1 MPLYRRTTGPWWVPS
16 TRARLI
22 LESLQTYG
30 ASLCLLVRLSQTW
43 TSGIPMALPKS
54 GERQST
60 RRSNNAYLSR
70 FSPGSPSGGL
80 TVVRAAVL
88 VCVRIN
94 SCPTASCQGDRCPSF
109 SGLPAIARPM
119 TPLRQSGNGARL
131 TARLHAKETTSMT
144 IDVATAISRILKQ
157 EGVGWVS
164 TFPVCRV
171 NNALGREGVPML
183 MMRDDRYAV
192 AVADAFS
199 RITAGSRIGV
209 CTFQGGVNAAG
220 MQYAYAGMAQAYE
233 DGSPVLCITDG
244 VPAGAS
250 GNSQYDV
257 ASAMK
262 TVSKWFGYLD
272 KPERT
277 PEIMRRAFTML
288 RSGRPGPVIL
298 AIPNATAT
306 YDETADPYRPVKG
319 WKSAP
324 DPADVRAAVDQLLGA
339 RNPLIY
345 AGEGVIY
352 AGASED
358 LKALAELV
366 NVPVITTLKAK
377 GAFPEN
383 HRLFVGVRGDQVARY
398 LNKSDLILA
407 VGSSLSPGRFSH
419 AIPDAAK
426 KTIIHCNV
434 DELHINKMYPT
445 AHAVIGDARLT
456 LQALRQE
463 VSDRTS
469 GAGRTAGDVAA
480 EVRAA
485 RDEALARYRQV
496 MNSDETPIN
505 PYRVYGDLM
514 QVLDLHN
521 SFVTHESGNTRDQLS
536 TVFDTLIPRGFLGW
550 GNVSTL
556 GFSLAAAIAA
566 KKAFPGR
573 ATVAVTGE
581 AGLGYMLGNLEV
593 LLREKLG
600 ITVVHISNGG
610 FAGYGP
616 GFWGPGHD
624 PFTHRVLGPDE
635 VDMSKVIGALGFHT
649 ERVSEPAEIIPAL
662 RRALDVNTSGRP
674 AYIEFFCCQYPV
686 YGGWVGRGSETMPK
700 L

>member
-1 MPLYRRTTGPWWVPS
+1 
-16 TRARLI
+16 
-22 LESLQTYG
+22 
-30 ASLCLLVRLSQTW
+30 
-43 TSGIPMALPKS
+43 
-54 GERQST
+54 
-60 RRSNNAYLSR
+60 
-70 FSPGSPSGGL
+70 
-80 TVVRAAVL
+80 
-88 VCVRIN
+88 
-94 SCPTASCQGDRCPSF
+94 
-109 SGLPAIARPM
+109 
-119 TPLRQSGNGARL
+119 
-131 TARLHAKETTSMT
+131 MT
-144 IDVATAISRILKQ
+144 IDVATGIARILKQ
-157 EGVGWVS
+157 EGVDWVS

-171 NNALGREGVPML
+171 NNALGREGMPML
-183 MMRDDRYAV
+183 MLRDDRYAV
-192 AVADAFS
+192 AVADALS
-199 RITAGSRIGV
+199 RITAGTRIGV

-220 MQYAYAGMAQAYE
+220 MQYAYAGLAQAYE

-244 VPAGAS
+244 VPAGSS
-250 GNSQYDV
+250 GNSQFDV
-257 ASAMK
+257 ASSMK

-272 KPERT
+272 KPERV
-277 PEIMRRAFTML
+277 PEFMRRAFTML

-324 DPADVRAAVDQLLGA
+324 DPADIRAAVALLLQA

-352 AGASED
+352 AGASGE
-358 LKALAELV
+358 LKALAELA

-383 HRLFVGVRGDQVARY
+383 HPLFVGVRGDQVEHF
-398 LNKSDLILA
+398 LNKSDAILA

-419 AIPDAAK
+419 RIPDAAK

-434 DELHINKMYPT
+434 DELHINKIYPT
-445 AHAVIGDARLT
+445 AQAVIGDARMT

-463 VSDRTS
+463 VSDRTC
-469 GAGRTAGDVAA
+469 GAGRSAGTMAA
-480 EVRAA
+480 EVKVA
-485 RDEALARYRQV
+485 RDKGFAKYREL
-496 MNSDETPIN
+496 MASGEKPIN

-514 QVLDLHN
+514 KVLDLHN

-566 KKAFPGR
+566 KKAFPNR

-600 ITVVHISNGG
+600 VTVAHISNGG

-624 PFTHRVLGPDE
+624 PFTHSVLGPDE
-635 VDMSKVIGALGFHT
+635 VDMSKVIGALGFHS
-649 ERVSEPAEIIPAL
+649 ERVREPTEIIPAL
-662 RRALDVNTSGRP
+662 RRALAANASGRP
-674 AYIEFFCCQYPV
+674 AYIEFVCCQYPV
-686 YGGWVGRGSETMPK
+686 YGQWVGRSSE
-700 L
+700 

>member
-1 MPLYRRTTGPWWVPS
+1 
-16 TRARLI
+16 
-22 LESLQTYG
+22 
-30 ASLCLLVRLSQTW
+30 
-43 TSGIPMALPKS
+43 
-54 GERQST
+54 
-60 RRSNNAYLSR
+60 
-70 FSPGSPSGGL
+70 
-80 TVVRAAVL
+80 
-88 VCVRIN
+88 
-94 SCPTASCQGDRCPSF
+94 
-109 SGLPAIARPM
+109 
-119 TPLRQSGNGARL
+119 
-131 TARLHAKETTSMT
+131 
-144 IDVATAISRILKQ
+144 
-157 EGVGWVS
+157 
-164 TFPVCRV
+164 
-171 NNALGREGVPML
+171 
-183 MMRDDRYAV
+183 
-192 AVADAFS
+192 
-199 RITAGSRIGV
+199 V

-277 PEIMRRAFTML
+277 PEFMRRAFTML

-324 DPADVRAAVDQLLGA
+324 DPADVRAAVDLLLAA

-383 HRLFVGVRGDQVARY
+383 HPLFVGVRGDQVGHY
-398 LNKSDLILA
+398 LNKSDVILA

-419 AIPDAAK
+419 GIPDAAK
-426 KTIIHCNV
+426 KTIILCNV
-434 DELHINKMYPT
+434 DELHINKMIPT
-445 AHAVIGDARLT
+445 AHAVIGDARFT

-469 GAGRTAGDVAA
+469 GSGRPAGNVAA

-485 RDEALARYRQV
+485 RDEGLARYRQV

-514 QVLDLHN
+514 QVLDLRN

-556 GFSLAAAIAA
+556 GFSLAAALGA
-566 KKAFPGR
+566 KLAYPERQCVNITGDAGVSYMMGNFE
-573 ATVAVTGE
+573 AVSRY
-581 AGLGYMLGNLEV
+581 GLGVTTM
-593 LLREKLG
+593 
-600 ITVVHISNGG
+600 HINNGG

-624 PFTHRVLGPDE
+624 PYTCDVSDH
-635 VDMSKVIGALGFHT
+635 SKVCMANMARAQGFHAEDVT
-649 ERVSEPAEIIPAL
+649 EPSEIIPAL
-662 RRALDVNTSGRP
+662 RRALEANAKRQP
-674 AYIEFFCCQYPV
+674 AYLEFICSQHPV
-686 YGGWVGRGSETMPK
+686 YGGWMRDPRVGH
-700 L
+700 